1 MRGKVCTRLQLSGR
15 SFFGCRWKLCRTI
28 AMPVLPQGSNFWRVW
43 NHSQRV
49 YNLVSSITLV
59 YFRLLLPTVFKIYK
73 QPFFATGVFALNGT
87 TRWVGSSCPVYCI
100 YASADSACLTVW
112 SQCLS
117 PAPMLTARLNQCFC
131 DKLPSRYHFY
141 PPYFKIASLMS
152 CRCWKFKHI
161 FETLCLI
168 PLRGKLVIAVK
179 PETHIHCFTFKFLW
193 IGMCFDKH
201 DVPTQQKHAQNP

>member
-100 YASADSACLTVW
+100 YASADSVCLTVW

-117 PAPMLTARLNQCFC
+117 PAPMLTARLNQCFVTNY
-131 DKLPSRYHFY
+131 LPDITFTHLILKSRPWCLAAVENLSTF
-141 PPYFKIASLMS
+141 L
-152 CRCWKFKHI
+152 KH
-161 FETLCLI
+161 C
-168 PLRGKLVIAVK
+168 V
-179 PETHIHCFTFKFLW
+179 
-193 IGMCFDKH
+193 
-201 DVPTQQKHAQNP
+201 